1 LSFGSESLFTKT
13 QTQAK
18 NEAFDLTE
26 CKTDGANKQGQMT
39 LDLGLGKLI
48 QSNFDGGLV
57 SSDGG
62 LLLLRKADDQLE
74 LSELA
79 QYCFSDDRRQDL
91 LQHPI
96 LGMLRQRIYSIAAG
110 YEDCNDAT
118 KLRIDGMHKLAVGR
132 KPSDKLGL
140 ASQPTLSRWENSA
153 DSVSLDA
160 LQKLLVRTYINQQ
173 KRKPKVIKLA
183 VDTTCDRVHGYQQL
197 SFYNGFYREYCF
209 TPLFIFTEDGFPLAA
224 LLRAGNAGKYDG
236 TVRML
241 RPIVEE
247 LRRTWPRVRI
257 ELTADAAFAAPDVY
271 NFCEQNHVTY
281 YIAIAGNHAI
291 QIKAKAFVEQTKALF
306 DELSSD
312 EVELLSW
319 RKKEEARRFRSK
331 EEGRMQEAFEAEQ
344 VYIRKFTEFNY
355 QAREWPHERRII
367 CKVEC
372 TSQGTDTRYVVTNA
386 KRNRPDNIYAKY
398 CQRAQCENWIK
409 DLKNYLHCDRTSCQ
423 EFNAN
428 QLRLLLH
435 TFAYIL
441 LWKLRKQAK
450 LKYATVE
457 TVRLHLL
464 KIGVLVTESVRRI
477 CLKFSST
484 HPWQDEYRLAWNSS

>member
-1 LSFGSESLFTKT
+1 
-13 QTQAK
+13 
-18 NEAFDLTE
+18 
-26 CKTDGANKQGQMT
+26 MT

-48 QSNFDGGLV
+48 HSNFDGGQV

-62 LLLLRKADDQLE
+62 LLLLRKADQQLE
-74 LSELA
+74 LTEFA
-79 QYCFSDDRRQDL
+79 QFCFGDSRRKDL
-91 LQHPI
+91 LQHSI
-96 LGMLRQRIYSIAAG
+96 LDMLRQRIYSIAAG

-118 KLRIDGMHKLAVGR
+118 KLRFDGMHKLAVGR
-132 KPSDKLGL
+132 NPGDKSGL
-140 ASQPTLSRWENSA
+140 ASQPTLSRWENSV
-153 DSVSLDA
+153 DEVGLNA
-160 LQKLLVRTYINQQ
+160 LQKLLVRTYIRQQ

-183 VDTTCDRVHGYQQL
+183 VDTTCDEVHGDQQL
-197 SFYNGFYREYCF
+197 SFYNAFYGSYCF

-241 RPIVEE
+241 RPVIKE
-247 LRRTWPRVRI
+247 LRRAWPRVRI

-271 NFCEQNHVTY
+271 HFCETNQITY

-291 QIKAKAFVEQTKALF
+291 QKKAKDFVEQTKSLF
-306 DELSSD
+306 DELSSN
-312 EVELLSW
+312 EVEQLSW

-331 EEGRMQEAFEAEQ
+331 EEGRMQEMFEAEQ
-344 VYIRKFTEFNY
+344 VYIRKYTEFNY

-372 TSQGTDTRYVVTNA
+372 TSQATNIRYVVTNA
-386 KRNRPDNIYAKY
+386 RRNRPNKIYEKY

-423 EFNAN
+423 EFKAN
-428 QLRLLLH
+428 QLRLFLH

-450 LKYATVE
+450 LKNATVE
-457 TVRLHLL
+457 TVRIHLL
-464 KIGVLVTESVRRI
+464 KIGVLVHESVRRI
-477 CLKFSST
+477 SLKFSSN
-484 HPWQDEYRLAWNSS
+484 HPWQDQYQLCWQQT